1 MFHTID
7 NIDEICFFHFSKFYF
22 IILKF
27 SLFCCFVEKKNNIFF
42 FVYVISPIVSVS
54 KNKL

>member
-27 SLFCCFVEKKNNIFF
+27 SLFCCFVEKNNIFF

-54 KNKL
+54 KIKL